1 MKGNEFFPFIFPL
14 EGETEEDYNRI
25 MQRVAAV
32 GSQNSYCASGAVLAG
47 QHLMMLTIEQMIK
60 DGTSSK
66 ADALYLIQR
75 IADQMKNYVRNM
87 PDKPTED

>member
-25 MQRVAAV
+25 MQRVTAV
-32 GSQNSYCASGAVLAG
+32 GPQNSYCASGVVLAG
-47 QHLMMLTIEQMIK
+47 QHLMMLTIEQMIE

-75 IADQMKNYVRNM
+75 IADQMMNYVRKM